1 MREVRHLI
9 GVLTLAASA
18 LVAGCG
24 GGASRPSGEQ
34 TTLLVNTGGSTAV
47 TPGGSTGAT
56 SDAGLGPQTLKV
68 TAPADATET
77 IFCRD
82 FTGIDHADAALRA
95 RDFATN
101 ANLPSQFSGSLGN
114 FYVVH
119 GDDRSVLY
127 HGFYKTSDPLIDKKE
142 ADRALRDRRIIEAM
156 EITNSA
162 GDTVRAFPRTLFVG
176 LQRPDPT
183 APSDW
188 DLNNANGHWT
198 VGIAAFNA
206 TPDRKAR
213 AVAAVREARKAGV
226 DAYFFHDKNQSY
238 VCVGLWPKS
247 AARQTISG
255 NYPSQRD
262 IDPNDP
268 PSVLLFTTKVPEH
281 MKNMRDKRGRPVYWQ
296 EIRLDVRDPELEN
309 VMRQYD
315 WDVNGMNEAAEPVL
329 YEIPKLTGKQTEIT
343 GETRDDGPLA
353 DPMRKKDMNELLD
366 RGGLGF

>member
-1 MREVRHLI
+1 MRNAPSL
-9 GVLTLAASA
+9 GSA
-18 LVAGCG
+18 LAVALLAAGCG
-24 GGASRPSGEQ
+24 GGTSEPSGEQ
-34 TTLLVNTGGSTAV
+34 TTLLVNTGGPTVV

-56 SDAGLGPQTLKV
+56 SESELAPQALKV

-82 FTGIDHADAALRA
+82 FTGVDHVEAALRA
-95 RDFATN
+95 RDFA
-101 ANLPSQFSGSLGN
+101 ADADLPPQAAGALGN

-119 GDDRSVLY
+119 GEDRSVLY
-127 HGFYKTSDPLIDKKE
+127 HGFYKTSDPLVDKRE

-156 EITNSA
+156 EINSTA

-188 DLNNANGHWT
+188 DLNNATGYWT
-198 VGIAAFNA
+198 VGIAAFSA

-247 AARQTISG
+247 AARQTITG
-255 NYPSQRD
+255 NYPDARD

-268 PSVLLFTTKVPEH
+268 PGVMVFNHKAPEWA
-281 MKNMRDKRGRPVYWQ
+281 KSMRDRRGRPVYYQ
-296 EIRLDVRDPELEN
+296 EIGLDVRDPELES
-309 VMRQYD
+309 VMREYD
-315 WDVNGMNEAAEPVL
+315 WDVNGINEAAEPLL

-343 GETRDDGPLA
+343 GEDRDDGPLA
-353 DPMRKKDMNELLD
+353 DPLRKKDMNELLD
-366 RGGLGF
+366 RGGIGF